1 MAKPR
6 EKPIQEK
13 PITETTKRG
22 RSPAVDGMLTRRAVL
37 QSVVVASAAA
47 AFAPTG
53 VASGTAGDQTRRL
66 ARTETALL
74 TRVLD
79 RLIPSAGVMPGAGEV
94 GVTQFIDDLVVD
106 APHLRPPIVDIL
118 GSVGA
123 ATPAPVTDEQM
134 DAALHRAELE
144 SPEAFGML
152 VHATYTGYYC
162 HPEVLDAIGWVSP
175 DANPNEPEP
184 FDDSRLVAVRRRGPI
199 YKQA

>member
-6 EKPIQEK
+6 EKR
-13 PITETTKRG
+13 ITETTKLG
-22 RSPAVDGMLTRRAVL
+22 RPPTPNGTLSRRALL
-37 QSVVVASAAA
+37 QSVIVASAAV
-47 AFAPTG
+47 AFPRTG
-53 VASGTAGDQTRRL
+53 AASGTAGAQPRRR

-94 GVTQFIDDLVVD
+94 GVAQFINDLVVE
-106 APHLRPPIVDIL
+106 APHLRRPIGDIL

-123 ATPAPVTDEQM
+123 ANPAPVTDEQL

-144 SPEAFGML
+144 RPEAFGML
-152 VHATYTGYYC
+152 VHATYTGYYS

-175 DANPNEPEP
+175 GASPKPER

-199 YKQA
+199 YRQA

>member
-6 EKPIQEK
+6 EKR
-13 PITETTKRG
+13 ITETTKPG
-22 RSPAVDGMLTRRAVL
+22 RPPTPNGTLSRRALL
-37 QSVVVASAAA
+37 QSVIVASAAV
-47 AFAPTG
+47 AFPRTG
-53 VASGTAGDQTRRL
+53 AASGTAGAQPRRR

-79 RLIPSAGVMPGAGEV
+79 RLIPSEGVMPGAGEV
-94 GVTQFIDDLVVD
+94 GVAQFINDLVVE
-106 APHLRPPIVDIL
+106 APHLRRPIGDIL

-123 ATPAPVTDEQM
+123 ANPAPVTDEQM

-144 SPEAFGML
+144 HPEEFRLL
-152 VHATYTGYYC
+152 VHATYTGYYS

-175 DANPNEPEP
+175 DESPNEPEQ

-199 YKQA
+199 YRQA